1 MCIEERDVYI
11 KECKEEYMRLLSLI
25 SFPEF
30 ELRYKEQSSIENAN
44 NLFVINGAANYDC
57 ATGQHYL
64 ELDADIYKK
73 GNIGKQTV
81 FHEFTHIFD
90 NEKFARKDC
99 QRYIANFGYSEYH
112 ASQIAFLKALNMV
125 SIDQENVFS
134 MGDLIDTPSGNVSI
148 SDYVLEPI
156 LLATYAIRQSDFPR
170 DFDELRKTL
179 GLVFNYYGK
188 RSICKMYANDYEDV
202 ADKDAIEK
210 LLTPAKVRFLNN
222 HLVGW
227 LDNNGVADVDK
238 IFYDTFITLFSYYNF
253 I

>member
-1 MCIEERDVYI
+1 MRTTERDVYI
-11 KECKEEYMRLLSLI
+11 RECKKEYMQLLSLI

-30 ELRYKEQSSIENAN
+30 KLRYTESSPAENAN
-44 NLFVINGAANYDC
+44 NIFVIKGAATYDC
-57 ATGQHYL
+57 ATGQHCL
-64 ELDADIYKK
+64 ELDADIHTK

-81 FHEFTHIFD
+81 FHEFTHILD
-90 NEKFARKDC
+90 NEKFARKDH

-112 ASQIAFLKALNMV
+112 AAQIGFLKALNIV
-125 SIDQENVFS
+125 RIDQEIVFS
-134 MGDLIDTPSGNVSI
+134 MGDLIDTPSGNISI
-148 SDYVLEPI
+148 RDYVLEPL

-170 DFDELRKTL
+170 DFDELRETL
-179 GLVFNYYGK
+179 GLIFNYYGK
-188 RSICKMYANDYEDV
+188 RSICKMYANDYDDI

-227 LDNNGVADVDK
+227 LDENSVADIDK
-238 IFYDTFITLFSYYNF
+238 VFCDTFINLFSHYNF

>member
-1 MCIEERDVYI
+1 MRTAEREAYI
-11 KECKEEYMRLLSLI
+11 KECKEEYMRLLNLI

-30 ELRYKEQSSIENAN
+30 ELRYKEPSSTENAN
-44 NLFVINGAANYDC
+44 NLFVSNGAAKYDC

-64 ELDADIYKK
+64 ELDADIHTK
-73 GNIGKQTV
+73 GNVAKQTV
-81 FHEFTHIFD
+81 FHEFTHILD
-90 NEKFARKDC
+90 NEKFVRKDY

-112 ASQIAFLKALNMV
+112 AAQIGFLKALNIV
-125 SIDQENVFS
+125 CIDQEKAFS
-134 MGDLIDTPSGNVSI
+134 MGDLIDTPSGNISI

-156 LLATYAIRQSDFPR
+156 LLATYAIRQIAFPK
-170 DFDELRKTL
+170 DFDELLKIL
-179 GLVFNYYGK
+179 GLIFNFYGK
-188 RSICKMYANDYEDV
+188 RSVCKMYANDYDDV

-227 LDNNGVADVDK
+227 LDNNGVADIDK
-238 IFYDTFITLFSYYNF
+238 IFCDIFITLFSYYNF